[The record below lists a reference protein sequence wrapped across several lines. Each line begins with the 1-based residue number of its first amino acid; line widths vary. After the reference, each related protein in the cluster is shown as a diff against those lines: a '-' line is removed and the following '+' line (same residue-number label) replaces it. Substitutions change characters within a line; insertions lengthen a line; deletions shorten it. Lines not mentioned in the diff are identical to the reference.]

1 MTQAISNTLN
11 YIRLITLVSS
21 ILIVIGSLGFYSF
34 NSIPLRV
41 TETKEHL
48 LDKNNHT
55 WIIQTITDRRLI
67 STLVAAQASIFCPL
81 FILLSPKT
89 AEITES
95 FVEMACQFL
104 MPLGLALSWIFS
116 ILFDMKSTDIIGQ
129 ADICLN
135 HSSCFLFLI
144 VYGLKYMV
152 VGLFSLETCLITVL
166 FFQNRRIQLPLDE
179 NNDIEKNQTI
189 VL

>member
-1 MTQAISNTLN
+1 MTITTALN
-11 YIRLITLVSS
+11 HIRLITLVSS

-34 NSIPLRV
+34 NSVPLKIS
-41 TETKEHL
+41 TAKEQVH
-48 LDKNNHT
+48 NNT

-104 MPLGLALSWIFS
+104 MPLGLALSWLFS
-116 ILFDMKSTDIIGQ
+116 ILFDIMSTDIIGQ
-129 ADICLN
+129 TDICLN
-135 HSSCFLFLI
+135 HGSCFLFLL
-144 VYGLKYMV
+144 VYGLKFAV
-152 VGLFSLETCLITVL
+152 VGLFVLETCLVTVQ
-166 FFQNRRIQLPLDE
+166 FFKNRTSRIELPLEDV
-179 NNDIEKNQTI
+179 EKNQTQ
-189 VL
+189 